1 MTDEVWRDI
10 EGYEMIYQV
19 SNMGRV
25 KRLDGIDSQGRNWK
39 GRILS
44 PGIDKGGYLKVCLY
58 KEGKVNRFLVHR
70 LVAHAFIPNP
80 EGLPQI
86 NHIDEDK
93 TNNLVDNLE
102 YCDCKYNCN
111 YGTHT
116 ERQVQT
122 MIRKGIFDPEMCGL
136 DRNERK
142 RLYYQKNKERLKE
155 YQREYMRMY
164 RLKKKQ
170 EKKDNRP
177 SEESLW

>member
-102 YCDCKYNCN
+102 YCDRKYNMN
-111 YGTHT
+111 YGTRN
-116 ERQVQT
+116 ERMTKNRVQS
-122 MIRKGIFDPEMCGL
+122 GIDNGTYDPELCGIMNK
-136 DRNERK
+136 DRNEYA
-142 RLYYQKNKERLKE
+142 RLYYQKNIEHLREQNRERM
-155 YQREYMRMY
+155 REYR
-164 RLKKKQ
+164 RRQK
-170 EKKDNRP
+170 
-177 SEESLW
+177 SA